1 MKRTLAQCVRHVFG
15 KWKWWWTTQKMFALS
30 KKFWFSVVKKSWHI
44 LILLLLRVESNTKTH
59 FLYCLLFVI
68 CDVDFCKRHTRDS
81 KEYCLVGKFFK
92 NFSSESWTRTRD
104 FVVLF
109 KGAAFHFK
117 TPRELSTKQ
126 KVFFLACLVFSTLNF
141 LGAFLF
147 TNLFLGWAHLT
158 HKSWQWGR
166 FFFLDFLKL

>member
-1 MKRTLAQCVRHVFG
+1 MEQHKKCLLSQKSFG
-15 KWKWWWTTQKMFALS
+15 F
-30 KKFWFSVVKKSWHI
+30 VVKKSWHI
-44 LILLLLRVESNTKTH
+44 LILLLRVESNTKTH
-59 FLYCLLFVI
+59 FLYCLLVFVI

-126 KVFFLACLVFSTLNF
+126 KVFFLACLFLQLSTSWELFCLRICF
-141 LGAFLF
+141 LVE
-147 TNLFLGWAHLT
+147 HI
-158 HKSWQWGR
+158 
-166 FFFLDFLKL
+166 

>member
-1 MKRTLAQCVRHVFG
+1 
-15 KWKWWWTTQKMFALS
+15 MFALS

-44 LILLLLRVESNTKTH
+44 LILLLRVESNTKTH

-104 FVVLF
+104 FVVCSKARLF
-109 KGAAFHFK
+109 TSKHPESCQQNKKSFFLLACFFQ
-117 TPRELSTKQ
+117 LSTSWEL
-126 KVFFLACLVFSTLNF
+126 FCLRICFLVE
-141 LGAFLF
+141 
-147 TNLFLGWAHLT
+147 HI
-158 HKSWQWGR
+158 
-166 FFFLDFLKL
+166 